1 MKALI
6 IEDEAI
12 IADNLRLSLGEI
24 APHIDVQAILPSV
37 RAARRWFAQY
47 PQPDLL
53 FLDIQLSDG
62 ISFELFHYFDIR
74 CPVIFTTAYDE
85 YALKAFKVNSIDYL
99 LKPIDEDELALALEK
114 LKTRTSTTSLPS
126 ELIQF
131 MNRQSTTP
139 IRVFKEN
146 LLAHQRN
153 NVVMVDVPDVW
164 LIYREEII
172 FLVRNDGQALV
183 SDYPSLDEIE
193 AVLDPIHFFRAN
205 RTQLINI
212 RAIESFRPDTSG
224 RLYLKLKSPMTTS
237 VEISREKAPL
247 FRRWLDR

>member
-12 IADNLRLSLGEI
+12 IADNLRQSLGEI
-24 APHIDVQAILPSV
+24 APHIDVQAVLPSV

-53 FLDIQLSDG
+53 FMDIQLSDG
-62 ISFELFHYFDIR
+62 VSFELFNYFDIR

-85 YALKAFKVNSIDYL
+85 YALRAFKVNSIDYL
-99 LKPIDEDELALALEK
+99 LKPIDEEELTHALEK
-114 LKTRTSTTSLPS
+114 LKTRTAPPSLPA
-126 ELIQF
+126 ELLQL
-131 MNRQSTTP
+131 MNRQSVAP
-139 IRVFKEN
+139 ARAFKEN

-153 NVVMVDVPDVW
+153 NVLMVDVADVW

-172 FLVRNDGQALV
+172 FLLRNDGQAFV
-183 SDYPSLDEIE
+183 VDYPSLDEVE
-193 AVLDPIHFFRAN
+193 AVLDPAQFFRAN
-205 RTQLINI
+205 RTQIVNI
-212 RAIESFRPDTSG
+212 RAVESFRPDTSG
-224 RLYLKLKSPMTTS
+224 RLHLKLKPPTTTP
-237 VEISREKAPL
+237 VEISREKSPL